1 MFTTSK
7 AFVRSLAMGLVASLA
22 AVAGAQTYSN
32 TGSLSIPLIGAASPY
47 PSQITVSQGPTSIS
61 GLSVTLQGVN
71 HTWQADLR
79 VCLVSPSGV
88 GIMLLDG
95 NGTSGDLINAN
106 LTFAVEGQ
114 TLSSLQFGT
123 GTFRPIGSSSAGFP
137 ISASISSFLQLQET
151 NANGVWS
158 LYVVDTAGGDAGSI
172 ASWSITFT
180 DAPVSLAQQ
189 TLTYQGRLDGGL
201 TDGNIDI
208 RYSVWSTPSGT
219 AEANRVTPD
228 RLALNVPLQAGVFSA
243 NLPLQTALS
252 TTQASFLQLEVANPA
267 GTSFVPLTPRQI
279 IRPAPL
285 ANRANSA
292 ASADFAASAATSTT
306 ANSANTATDAI
317 NAQNAVRAQSAAAAD
332 TATTATTAQTAV
344 SAQSAQTAAS
354 VPWSGLTGQPIIA
367 DTAVG
372 NDWQL
377 RLNNGAAPAFRG
389 AIRLSDGGFLELT
402 NRADTTGALF
412 ARLNS
417 VGIWTA
423 VSDSR
428 LKTNVTVATG
438 NLAAAMRL
446 RPVNFR
452 WNETGMEDFGL
463 IAQEV
468 KAVLPGMVTGD
479 EAKQMLTVNY
489 SQLSVVAIGA
499 IQELKAENEALR
511 ARLEHL
517 ERINGVSAAR

>member
-1 MFTTSK
+1 MSTTSK

-114 TLSSLQFGT
+114 TLSSLLFGT
-123 GTFRPIGSSSAGFP
+123 GTFRPVGSSSAGFP

-172 ASWSITFT
+172 ASWSINFT

-201 TDGNIDI
+201 IDGNIDI

-252 TTQASFLQLEVANPA
+252 TAQASFLQLEVANPA
-267 GTSFVPLTPRQI
+267 GSAFVPLTPRQI

-285 ANRANSA
+285 ANRA
-292 ASADFAASAATSTT
+292 ASADFAANAGTATS
-306 ANSANTATDAI
+306 ASTATNAT
-317 NAQNAVRAQSAAAAD
+317 NAQNAVRAQSAATAD
-332 TATTATTAQTAV
+332 TAATAQ
-344 SAQSAQTAAS
+344 SAAS

-389 AIRLSDGGFLELT
+389 AMRLSDGGFLELT

-412 ARLNS
+412 ARLSS
-417 VGIWTA
+417 VGTWTA
-423 VSDSR
+423 ASDSR
-428 LKTNVTVATG
+428 LKTNVTAATG

-468 KAVLPGMVTGD
+468 RAVMPGMVTGD

-499 IQELKAENEALR
+499 IQELKAENDALR
-511 ARLEHL
+511 ARLERL
-517 ERINGVSAAR
+517 ERVTGVSADR

>member
-1 MFTTSK
+1 MFTSSK
-7 AFVRSLAMGLVASLA
+7 AFVRSLALGLVASLA
-22 AVAGAQTYSN
+22 AVAGAQTYTSP
-32 TGSLSIPLIGAASPY
+32 GSIAIPVSGAASPY
-47 PSQITVSQGPTSIS
+47 PSQITVSQGPTSIA
-61 GLSVTLQGVN
+61 GFSVTLQGVS
-71 HTWQADLR
+71 HTYPQDLQ

-88 GIMLLDG
+88 GILLLNRNG
-95 NGTSGDLINAN
+95 NANDLLNAN
-106 LTFAVEGQ
+106 LTFAFEGQ
-114 TLSSLQFGT
+114 TLGSQTLGSGTYRPAGGLTASFSTVESVNSL
-123 GTFRPIGSSSAGFP
+123 P
-137 ISASISSFLQLQET
+137 QLQES

-172 ASWSITFT
+172 ASWSINFT

-252 TTQASFLQLEVANPA
+252 TAQASFLQLEVANPA
-267 GTSFVPLTPRQI
+267 GSAFVPLTPRQI

-285 ANRANSA
+285 ANRA
-292 ASADFAASAATSTT
+292 ASADFAANAGTATS
-306 ANSANTATDAI
+306 ASTATNAT
-317 NAQNAVRAQSAAAAD
+317 NAQNAVRAQSAATAD
-332 TATTATTAQTAV
+332 TAATAQ
-344 SAQSAQTAAS
+344 SAAS

-389 AIRLSDGGFLELT
+389 AMRLSDGGFLELT

-412 ARLNS
+412 ARLSS
-417 VGIWTA
+417 VGTWTA
-423 VSDSR
+423 ASDSR
-428 LKTNVTVATG
+428 LKTNVTAATG

-468 KAVLPGMVTGD
+468 RAVLPGMVTGD

-499 IQELKAENEALR
+499 IQELKAENDALR
-511 ARLEHL
+511 ARLERL
-517 ERINGVSAAR
+517 ERVTGVSADR

>member
-1 MFTTSK
+1 MSTTSK

-114 TLSSLQFGT
+114 TLSSLLFGT
-123 GTFRPIGSSSAGFP
+123 GTFRPVGSSSAGFP

-252 TTQASFLQLEVANPA
+252 TAQASFLQLEVANPA
-267 GTSFVPLTPRQI
+267 GSAFVPLTPRQI

-285 ANRANSA
+285 ANRA
-292 ASADFAASAATSTT
+292 ASADFAANAGTATS
-306 ANSANTATDAI
+306 ASTATNAT
-317 NAQNAVRAQSAAAAD
+317 NAQNAVRAQSAATAD
-332 TATTATTAQTAV
+332 TAATAQ
-344 SAQSAQTAAS
+344 SAAS

-389 AIRLSDGGFLELT
+389 AMRLSDGGFLELT

-412 ARLNS
+412 ARLSS
-417 VGIWTA
+417 VGTWTA
-423 VSDSR
+423 ASDSR
-428 LKTNVTVATG
+428 LKTNVTAATG

-468 KAVLPGMVTGD
+468 RAVMPGMVTGD

-499 IQELKAENEALR
+499 IQELKAENDALR
-511 ARLEHL
+511 ARLERL
-517 ERINGVSAAR
+517 ERVTGVSADR

>member
-1 MFTTSK
+1 MFTSSK
-7 AFVRSLAMGLVASLA
+7 AFVRSLALGLVASLA
-22 AVAGAQTYSN
+22 AVAGAQTYTSP
-32 TGSLSIPLIGAASPY
+32 GGIAIPVSGAASPY
-47 PSQITVSQGPTSIS
+47 PSQITVSQGPTSIA
-61 GLSVTLQGVN
+61 GFSVTLQGVS
-71 HTWQADLR
+71 HTYPQDLQ

-88 GIMLLDG
+88 GILLLNRNG
-95 NGTSGDLINAN
+95 NANDLLNAN
-106 LTFAVEGQ
+106 LTFAFEGQ
-114 TLSSLQFGT
+114 TLGSQTLGSGTYRPAGGLTASFSTVESVNSL
-123 GTFRPIGSSSAGFP
+123 P
-137 ISASISSFLQLQET
+137 QLQES

-158 LYVVDTAGGDAGSI
+158 LYVVDAAAFDAGSI
-172 ASWSITFT
+172 SSWSITFT
-180 DAPVSLAQQ
+180 DAPLSLGQQ
-189 TLTYQGRLDGGL
+189 TLSYQGRLDGGL

-219 AEANRVTPD
+219 AAVERVTPD
-228 RLALNVPLQAGVFSA
+228 RLALNVPLQAGLFSA

-267 GTSFVPLTPRQI
+267 GSAFVPLTPRQI

-285 ANRANSA
+285 ANRA
-292 ASADFAASAATSTT
+292 ASADFAANAGTATS
-306 ANSANTATDAI
+306 ASTATNAT
-317 NAQNAVRAQSAAAAD
+317 NAQNAVRAQSAATAD
-332 TATTATTAQTAV
+332 TAATAQ
-344 SAQSAQTAAS
+344 SAAS

-389 AIRLSDGGFLELT
+389 AMRLSDGGFLELT
-402 NRADTTGALF
+402 NRADAIGALF
-412 ARLNS
+412 ARLSS
-417 VGIWTA
+417 VGTWTA
-423 VSDSR
+423 ASDSR
-428 LKTNVTVATG
+428 LKSNVTAATG

-499 IQELKAENEALR
+499 IQELKAENDALR
-511 ARLEHL
+511 ARLERL
-517 ERINGVSAAR
+517 ERVTGVSADR